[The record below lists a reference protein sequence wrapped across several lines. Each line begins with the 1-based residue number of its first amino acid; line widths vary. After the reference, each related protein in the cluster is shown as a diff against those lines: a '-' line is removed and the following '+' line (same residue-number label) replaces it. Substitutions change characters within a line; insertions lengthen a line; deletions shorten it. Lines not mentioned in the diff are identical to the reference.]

1 MASPTLEGLAN
12 SSTNVDDPKL
22 SASSSSRPSSSSRSS
37 DLGERRP
44 QPKLQVPAGLQ
55 ARMGKKTNSVQELRT
70 QVMEGEFKIKH
81 LGLLGV
87 LVWIL

>member
-1 MASPTLEGLAN
+1 MVSPTLEGLAN
-12 SSTNVDDPKL
+12 GSANLDDPKRP
-22 SASSSSRPSSSSRSS
+22 ASSSSRPSSSSRSS

-55 ARMGKKTNSVQELRT
+55 SRMGKKTNNAQELRT
-70 QVMEGEFKIKH
+70 QAMEGEFKVKH

>member
-1 MASPTLEGLAN
+1 MA
-12 SSTNVDDPKL
+12 
-22 SASSSSRPSSSSRSS
+22 
-37 DLGERRP
+37 
-44 QPKLQVPAGLQ
+44 
-55 ARMGKKTNSVQELRT
+55 KKTNTVQELRM